1 MCTAYVNTGWLA
13 HTVVV
18 EKPSPLAQHVC
29 PKMVAQPAYA
39 RAWLI
44 SASRPDRLLVWPNR
58 WCTCLACC
66 RRTKCRTYNIAFHWQ
81 LVTRAWTMS
90 SWRHAIDGR
99 TANKLNIMRVK
110 PIRCVFLTDAS
121 QSQWFLSRWPRPQR
135 RCRDIMTK
143 FMDKIYALHTF
154 KCTAMTNNL
163 LHQIHKQSHCVFGYT
178 NNNTTISLNGQVPIG
193 RLADCKGHIGLANNA
208 CCISR
213 LSMVFHTN
221 QSLAASRTLYK
232 HSYKRAS
239 VMFLFAH
246 HTEFNHNWLLLPLGC
261 NVTANNER

>member
-66 RRTKCRTYNIAFHWQ
+66 RRTKCRTYNIAFHWR

-135 RCRDIMTK
+135 RYRDIMTK

-193 RLADCKGHIGLANNA
+193 RLADWPIVKATLDLQIM
-208 CCISR
+208 R
-213 LSMVFHTN
+213 
-221 QSLAASRTLYK
+221 AASVDYPW
-232 HSYKRAS
+232 Y
-239 VMFLFAH
+239 FIPI
-246 HTEFNHNWLLLPLGC
+246 NHLPHPEHC
-261 NVTANNER
+261 INIRINEPPSCFCLPTIRNSIIIDYFFHLVAM